1 MDAMIKRINELY
13 KKSKAEGLTEEEK
26 HEQAK
31 LRRDYVKGF
40 RKDLISQLNNV
51 TLKNPDGSLTHLRDK
66 GIKESAQSLCLKSER
81 AERLSF
87 LNNMTHSSNKK

>member
-1 MDAMIKRINELY
+1 M
-13 KKSKAEGLTEEEK
+13 TEEEK

-31 LRRDYVKGF
+31 LRREYVKGF

-66 GIKESAQSLCLKSER
+66 GIKE
-81 AERLSF
+81 
-87 LNNMTHSSNKK
+87 